1 MKYGNPNGSQA
12 AQAMGLA
19 IPTWLLDDEWRPM
32 LVASG
37 LCLSAGLFLW
47 FYALQNNIRYNCAN
61 GISVASKENMTQML
75 VGILEDNDGNQRAK
89 GLNADDWID
98 VYEQSTEAMALNDL
112 WQKKDTFK
120 DVVNGMKVELVKGK
134 KIKTSEAGDGCC
146 GGDDSP

>member
-1 MKYGNPNGSQA
+1 
-12 AQAMGLA
+12 
-19 IPTWLLDDEWRPM
+19 
-32 LVASG
+32 
-37 LCLSAGLFLW
+37 
-47 FYALQNNIRYNCAN
+47 
-61 GISVASKENMTQML
+61 MTQML

-112 WQKKDTFK
+112 VSSTFCLIFDRVLQWQKKDTFK